1 MEVIIETLLLMTG
14 EIDVPES
21 IQVPEFDAKT
31 KSRAGILLKLLVD
44 PSFIVGLVCLDE
56 FMEPISK
63 PTTMLQGRE
72 LEVFEAYLLIDDL
85 MLVSFI
91 LPYFLN
97 KMHSTTYTL
106 YLKQKTTYFKNRT

>member
-1 MEVIIETLLLMTG
+1 MIIETFLLTTR

-21 IQVPEFDAKT
+21 IHVPEFDAKT
-31 KSRAGILLKLLVD
+31 KSREGILLKLLVD

-72 LEVFEAYLLIDDL
+72 LEVFEAYLLIDNL
-85 MLVSFI
+85 MLVSLI

-97 KMHSTTYTL
+97 KMHSTHYTL
-106 YLKQKTTYFKNRT
+106 YLKHKTTYFKNIT